1 MKALTISAFTK
12 SPLNWFSFSEQKK
25 EARVFAR
32 ASFSVLR
39 LCLLDLER
47 HSVNEGVRGYSEG
60 QQIGA
65 GREVLIL
72 ESRALLIFSYGPVA

>member
-1 MKALTISAFTK
+1 M
-12 SPLNWFSFSEQKK
+12 
-25 EARVFAR
+25 FAR